1 MTRMLDA
8 GEQLFYEGGS
18 PALTLEAVIERAETS
33 TGSFYARF
41 GDMHGFLSA
50 MHERVLQTVGTEVS
64 PVFAQAALEPD
75 LESAMRK
82 AFTGFFE
89 VIERHRVP
97 LYFFAIGNA
106 HNREWREMGNR
117 FLVEVNSTF
126 NQMMKSY
133 LPTFTSAAAKRRLE
147 MASRMSI
154 AAVFQQILHEQEE
167 ISNVNLSTRFVA
179 TQYAD
184 MVCVYLR
191 ATPSK

>member
-1 MTRMLDA
+1 MLDA

-18 PALTLEAVIERAETS
+18 PALTLERVIERADTS

-50 MHERVLQTVGTEVS
+50 MHERVLLTVGAQVS
-64 PVFAQAALEPD
+64 PVLAQAALEPD

-89 VIERHRVP
+89 VIERHKVP
-97 LYFFAIGNA
+97 LYFFAIGNS
-106 HNREWREMGNR
+106 HNREWREMGDR
-117 FLVEVNSTF
+117 FLVDVNGIF
-126 NQMMKSY
+126 IQLMKSH
-133 LPTFTSAAAKRRLE
+133 LPTYTSAAAKRRIE

-167 ISNVNLSTRFVA
+167 ISSVNLSTRFVA

-184 MVCVYLR
+184 MACVYLR